1 MMAGGDAVQMPNHL
15 DDLTIWNFNN
25 TVAYNGG
32 KWIWWDNSSYWWKFL
47 PPVVVG
53 FHGQNVDFDEEQTKY
68 IESNGTPV
76 QPESLYEAQ
85 LERRLG
91 AVPGWL
97 TALKAL

>member
-1 MMAGGDAVQMPNHL
+1 MPNHL
-15 DDLTIWNFNN
+15 ADLTIWNFDN
-25 TVAYNGG
+25 TTAYSGTW
-32 KWIWWDNSSYWWKFL
+32 KWWDQSSYWWKFL
-47 PPVVVG
+47 PPTIVG
-53 FHGQNVDFDEEQTKY
+53 FHGQSVTFDETQTKR